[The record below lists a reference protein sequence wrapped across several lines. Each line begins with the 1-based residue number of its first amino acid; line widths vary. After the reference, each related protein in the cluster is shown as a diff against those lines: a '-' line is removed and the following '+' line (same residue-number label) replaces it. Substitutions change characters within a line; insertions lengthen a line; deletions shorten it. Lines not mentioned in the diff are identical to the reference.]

1 MDSFAE
7 LIRGINKG
15 RRLSVNTLPNTD
27 PLSKDSIT
35 DIRNAAKADKV
46 LENAAAKSEKAFN
59 SALNSYFKKFGLKYK
74 NGKVTSPSVDRALE
88 RIAKKA
94 KANNS
99 SPELLDSLIRV
110 LSNNAGTGTSTTIP
124 GTNIPNTD
132 PLSYGSSTDI
142 RASDIRNTLG
152 K

>member
-15 RRLSVNTLPNTD
+15 RRLSVNTLPSTD

-46 LENAAAKSEKAFN
+46 LESAAAKSEKAFN

-88 RIAKKA
+88 RMAKKA
-94 KANNS
+94 QANNV
-99 SPELLDSLIRV
+99 SPQTLNAIIRV
-110 LSNNAGTGTSTTIP
+110 LSNNAATGASTTIP
-124 GTNIPNTD
+124 GTQIPNTD
-132 PLSYGSSTDI
+132 PLSSGSSTDI
-142 RASDIRNTLG
+142 RNSDIRNILG